1 MKSFI
6 TPSYI
11 FTPGAS
17 GVGTINL
24 SSIEN
29 FNIKRLVAI
38 ININSNII
46 IYNVANPSAG
56 FTTESS
62 GVITLDYNTS
72 AMSGTDLLQIIYDYE
87 DAMDIIDGV
96 HFQRMKLALGE
107 NGADEGNV
115 NQDNP
120 LPVQAVETDFLLH
133 MIQKLLSITKS
144 LQMCD
149 REGRQRVTLDA
160 ITGGLTLAAVSTIS
174 TVTTVNTVSNI
185 TAIAGMNNE
194 MYKNPAR
201 QTYALGIRTNLTFQ

>member
-160 ITGGLTLAAVSTIS
+160 ITGSLTLAAVSTIS